1 MNWMKKTLI
10 VLAISLALFN
20 TGCSN
25 NNVPNNNAPGPDE
38 EIATVNK
45 ITAEEANTRLTEESG
60 IILVDVRTE
69 EEYVE
74 KHIPNA
80 ILLPVE
86 TIGENAKTVIP
97 EKDAVYFVY
106 C

>member
-1 MNWMKKTLI
+1 MKKTLI
-10 VLAISLALFN
+10 VLAISLVLFN

-25 NNVPNNNAPGPDE
+25 NNGQGHAEDP
-38 EIATVNK
+38 ATVNK
-45 ITAEEANTRLTEESG
+45 ITAEEANTRLSEESG

-86 TIGENAKTVIP
+86 TIEENAKTVIP
-97 EKDAVYFVY
+97 DKDAVYFVY
-106 C
+106 CRSGNRSA